1 MKQKK
6 KLKIP
11 IKWKLA
17 LWENKIDKPLARLEI
32 KLDRIQI
39 NKIRKRRNHKWRC
52 RSKDHKRSL
61 YANEM
66 DNLEEMKQE
75 VLENINRPIT
85 SNETET
91 VIKNLP
97 AEVQDLMAWQANSSK
112 HLC

>member
-1 MKQKK
+1 M
-6 KLKIP
+6 
-11 IKWKLA
+11 A

-32 KLDRIQI
+32 KLDRTQI
-39 NKIRKRRNHKWRC
+39 NKIRKRRNHRWCC
-52 RSKDHKRSL
+52 RSKDYKRSL
-61 YANEM
+61 YALYANKM

-85 SNETET
+85 SNDTET

-97 AEVQDLMAWQANSSK
+97 AEVQDLMASQPNSSK